1 MGNMSLILGTI
12 LSQLAVGT
20 FITGYVVDQILHKA
34 EEKKAAT
41 TSLAAFIIGFIGVIA
56 VFTHL
61 GVPTHAFNAL
71 LNLGTSWLSRESLCY
86 GLFMALLF
94 IYVIIQKGIIK
105 DKQSVLKGLG
115 GLTAILGILLAFV
128 TAMIYMVPGVPAW
141 NSAST
146 PVSFM
151 LSALM
156 MGVPLGV
163 YLSDYRE
170 GRIPAL
176 ITGMAALCAM
186 FVTISHVTS
195 LQAGNAAQSASG
207 YLMSGSGMFLLRL
220 ALLAVAVVC
229 GLYYGMK
236 GSRQTGE
243 GAEVKSAGASVFLLL
258 FAVLVVAEF
267 IGRMLFFSTIVR
279 M

>member
-1 MGNMSLILGTI
+1 
-12 LSQLAVGT
+12 
-20 FITGYVVDQILHKA
+20 
-34 EEKKAAT
+34 
-41 TSLAAFIIGFIGVIA
+41 
-56 VFTHL
+56 
-61 GVPTHAFNAL
+61 
-71 LNLGTSWLSRESLCY
+71 
-86 GLFMALLF
+86 
-94 IYVIIQKGIIK
+94 
-105 DKQSVLKGLG
+105 
-115 GLTAILGILLAFV
+115 
-128 TAMIYMVPGVPAW
+128 
-141 NSAST
+141 
-146 PVSFM
+146 
-151 LSALM
+151 M